1 MTGQSVRHVLF
12 QCDGALAPAAWTAQD
27 WTDRREIT
35 SGEEGADLD
44 LHLQSLAGRVL
55 TRVGPRAADLVRIA
69 AYAYRADQMISRGEP
84 DNASATRWRRH
95 LALCV
100 PVNEPSYWSDP
111 VVNERLA
118 ATLRFATDDTWA
130 FAFSLAPPRVGQL
143 PLDVRDQEV
152 LGHPRA
158 VVLLSGGADSL
169 CVLLEAAANG
179 ERPVAVGHWSTASH
193 RIRQQDI
200 LDRARGRLAW
210 QFPQIGFRIHR
221 QGAAAADNSQRTRA
235 FLFAALGAAVAGEI
249 GVERVYLGDNGPV
262 SLNLPIN
269 DQLVGALASRSTHP
283 EFLAR
288 FNRLLEGMFAAP
300 VVVSNPLRDRT
311 RAETLGVL
319 KETHCEDLLT
329 LTLSCSKWRN
339 LPAATPHCGGCSQCV
354 DRRFAA
360 IAAGLEAH
368 DPAKRYKHDIFTSEL
383 PGWDDRTTALSYVR
397 FARRVNRLS
406 DDQLLESFPQLY
418 EAVVPGGPSPDAVL
432 RELLD
437 LTKRHARTV
446 LDVLTEMTGRNLAA
460 FVAGDLPLTC
470 LVSLAARELSG
481 PATVDGPL
489 PERPSAPVRP
499 APTADVNGARV
510 GEAENVFALQGEMWT
525 LSYAGVTTHLKPTV
539 GLTRIACLLAEPG
552 RELTAGEILA
562 QTDPAG
568 PSPMSQEEAEL
579 EGLRP
584 EVYAGG
590 GMILD
595 RRAEVHLQEAI
606 RDLLRQR
613 DDARDAGD
621 TQRGALLDEQITQI
635 AQELK
640 VGTGLGGRLKPFAD
654 NLTKSHETVY
664 QSIHRALPRITK
676 AHPPLGKHLNRSLRR
691 GTTFTYAPETDIR
704 WHVEFPKASG

>member
-1 MTGQSVRHVLF
+1 MTGQSVRRVLF
-12 QCDGALAPAAWTAQD
+12 QCDGAPVPAVWTAQE
-27 WTDRREIT
+27 WTDQREIT
-35 SGEEGADLD
+35 SGEAGADLD

-100 PVNEPSYWSDP
+100 PVNAPEYWSDP
-111 VVNERLA
+111 AVNERLA
-118 ATLRFATDDTWA
+118 ATLRFTTDDAWA
-130 FAFSLAPPRVGQL
+130 FTFSLAPPRVGQL

-193 RIRQQDI
+193 RIRQKDI

-288 FNRLLEGMFAAP
+288 FNCLLDGMFAAP

-319 KETHCEDLLT
+319 KETDCEDLLP

-360 IAAGLEAH
+360 IAAGLEVH
-368 DPAKRYKHDIFTSEL
+368 DPAERYKHDIFTSEL

-406 DDQLLESFPQLY
+406 DDHLLEAFPQLY
-418 EAVVPGGPSPDAVL
+418 DAIVPGGPSPDAVL

-437 LTKRHARTV
+437 LTKRHARMV
-446 LDVLTEMTGRNLAA
+446 LDVLQVMMARNLATLA
-460 FVAGDLPLTC
+460 AGDLPPTC
-470 LVSLAARELSG
+470 LLRLAVA
-481 PATVDGPL
+481 PPL
-489 PERPSAPVRP
+489 GGHPGA
-499 APTADVNGARV
+499 ADAGSEADA
-510 GEAENVFALQGEMWT
+510 GEAMVGVGDTDEAATGMANRLARSGEVWE
-525 LSYAGVTTHLKPTV
+525 VTFRGRTVHLTHEV
-539 GLTRIACLLAEPG
+539 GLLRLAGLLAEPG
-552 RELTAGEILA
+552 RTFVPFDLVAATEP
-562 QTDPAG
+562 TDPNGRVGAAEAAEAG
-568 PSPMSQEEAEL
+568 LGEVRRGRLGTLIDDQDKAEYQTEVKRLLREAE
-579 EGLRP
+579 
-584 EVYAGG
+584 
-590 GMILD
+590 
-595 RRAEVHLQEAI
+595 
-606 RDLLRQR
+606 
-613 DDARDAGD
+613 DARDAGEQARAAD
-621 TQRGALLDEQITQI
+621 LDQQVKRILH
-635 AQELK
+635 ELDAA
-640 VGTGLGGRLKPFAD
+640 TGLLGRLRLMED
-654 NLTKSHETVY
+654 DISTL
-664 QSIHRALPRITK
+664 RAT
-676 AHPPLGKHLNRSLRR
+676 LNASLRR
-691 GTTFTYAPETDIR
+691 ALSKIERKHSDLGRHLRQSLIR
-704 WHVEFPKASG
+704 RTVFAYDPDPPITWDVSIT